1 MSIDELMAKYGNMS
15 DVPIDVEQEP
25 IQGQYYL
32 S

>member
-15 DVPIDVEQEP
+15 DMPMDVEQEP
-25 IQGQYYL
+25 VQGECYF